1 MSSGK
6 GLWSEKIH
14 DVHLELFVEKVWNSA
29 ACCAHVRTCD
39 ETSCYIRDEPSARV
53 KIGKWII
60 FASVHVALTFA
71 WHTAEPWPNPLRAV
85 LLNRAVYGA
94 VYHSA
99 APYTPLYTTSE
110 QICTSLHRA
119 GKKEQ

>member
-1 MSSGK
+1 MEERCGARPQSR
-6 GLWSEKIH
+6 
-14 DVHLELFVEKVWNSA
+14 
-29 ACCAHVRTCD
+29 AHVRTCD
-39 ETSCYIRDEPSARV
+39 ETSRYIRDEASARM
-53 KIGKWII
+53 KIRKWII
-60 FASVHVALTFA
+60 FASVHVALAFA
-71 WHTAEPWPNPLRAV
+71 RRTAEPWPNPLRAA

-110 QICTSLHRA
+110 PIHTSLHRA